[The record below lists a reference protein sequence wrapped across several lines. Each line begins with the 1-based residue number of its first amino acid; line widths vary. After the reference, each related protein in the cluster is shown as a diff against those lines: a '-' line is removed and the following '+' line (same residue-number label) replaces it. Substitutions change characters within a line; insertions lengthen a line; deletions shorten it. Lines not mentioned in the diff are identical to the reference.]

1 MIKKIISLITLT
13 CVLCASVVFAED
25 RSLEE
30 LYEMYM
36 SDVADINRIYKY
48 DLAAKM
54 QTGNAL
60 EEINHK
66 NAVNTVLTLELL
78 RRHQSGGYLRPPLL

>member
-36 SDVADINRIYKY
+36 SDVADIK
-48 DLAAKM
+48 
-54 QTGNAL
+54 L
-60 EEINHK
+60 ESNYFKLLSIATYSSASFS
-66 NAVNTVLTLELL
+66 AVPFTK
-78 RRHQSGGYLRPPLL
+78 